1 MLLLVAAVVIL
12 VALLPQEAAASQQKS
27 SAQLKVFLDC
37 QSCFSDFMR
46 TEITFVDFVR
56 DRTEADIHVLITS
69 TETGGSGR
77 EYTVA
82 FIGEGRFTGTD
93 RSLRTVTTRSDTEDM
108 IRRQLATTLR
118 IGLLH
123 YISKDEVPKG
133 VDVAVRLGSEQQRPA
148 LVGDRWNNWVFSVR
162 GAASFNGEESS
173 KEKEIGGSI
182 SADRITPEWKITLG
196 SDFDHET
203 EEFDLDEEEPIKVR
217 RRERDFDWLVVKGL
231 GEHWSMGA
239 TGSVESSTFNNI
251 QLLVGAAP
259 AVEYNVFPYSAYTR
273 RQLRAQYGVGVE
285 RVQYYEITLFG
296 KTEETLPRHEASLT
310 YEQREQWGSLE
321 ARTEW
326 SQYLHDPDKTRLEL
340 DGEFSV
346 RLARGLSVAAQMNLS
361 RIRDQLGLPARG
373 ATPEE
378 VLLRLRQLQSD
389 YEYQF
394 GMSLTYTFGSI
405 FSSIVNPR
413 FGR

>member
-1 MLLLVAAVVIL
+1 MLLLVLAIIL
-12 VALLPQEAAASQQKS
+12 LLALLPEQAAAQQKPS
-27 SAQLKVFLDC
+27 SQLKVFLDC
-37 QSCFSDFMR
+37 QNCFSDFMR

-56 DRTEADIHVLITS
+56 DRTEAEVHVLITS

-82 FIGEGRFTGTD
+82 FIGEGRFKGTD
-93 RSLRTVTTRSDTEDM
+93 HTLRTVTTRGDTEDM

-148 LVGDRWNNWVFSVR
+148 VVGDRWNNWVFSVR

-173 KEKEIGGSI
+173 KEKQIGGSI
-182 SADRITPEWKITLG
+182 SADRITPEWKVTLG

-203 EEFDLDEEEPIKVR
+203 EEFDLDEEEPVKVR

-239 TGSVESSTFNNI
+239 TGSVESSTFNNV
-251 QLLVGAAP
+251 QLLVGGAP
-259 AVEYNVFPYSAYTR
+259 AIEYNVFPYSAYTR
-273 RQLRAQYGVGVE
+273 RQLRAQYAVGVD
-285 RVQYYEITLFG
+285 RVKYYEVTLFG

-346 RLARGLSVAAQMNLS
+346 RLAKGLSVAAEMNLS

-405 FSSIVNPR
+405 FSSVVNPR
-413 FGR
+413 FGQ